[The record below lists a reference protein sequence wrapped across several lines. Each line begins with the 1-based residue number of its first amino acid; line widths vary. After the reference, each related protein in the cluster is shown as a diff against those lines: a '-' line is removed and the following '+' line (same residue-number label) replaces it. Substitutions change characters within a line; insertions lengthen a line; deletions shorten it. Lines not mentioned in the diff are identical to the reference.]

1 MSSKTSTRSVSAKP
15 MTQTAA
21 SRIQAATAKAHG
33 GIVANGTFA
42 VVDFLIRRAAAGAA
56 GNAARAGA

>member
-33 GIVANGTFA
+33 GVVTKGTFA
-42 VVDFLIRRAAAGAA
+42 
-56 GNAARAGA
+56 ARAQTTAAKGGKR